1 MATARLHVIVS
12 GHVQGVNFRYYTSH
26 EAQRLHVTGWV
37 RNNAD
42 NTVEVVAE
50 GSREKLEELFAF
62 LHVGSP
68 AAEVKEVREQWH
80 DSTGEFNDFRTRYV

>member
-1 MATARLHVIVS
+1 MTTTRLHAIVS
-12 GHVQGVNFRYYTSH
+12 GRVQGVNFRYYTSH

-42 NTVEVVAE
+42 NTVEVMAE
-50 GSREKLEELFAF
+50 GPREGLEELLAF
-62 LHVGSP
+62 LRVGSP

-80 DSTGEFNDFRTRYV
+80 DATGEFNDFRTRYV